1 MVQEFCRWLGDTPW
15 SVGLRESI
23 WIYPIVETAH
33 VLGLAL
39 FAGLAVMLDL
49 RLIGLA
55 FRGVPV
61 TQFFARVAPWMW
73 AGFTLMVIS
82 GALLFSSDPVRLQG
96 NVFFAIKLLL
106 IALAGLNAAVFHVT
120 TYRSVAAWDVAAA
133 PPPRARLAGLL
144 SLTLWAAV
152 ISLGKLIAYARS

>member
-55 FRGVPV
+55 FRGVQV

-73 AGFTLMVIS
+73 TGFTLMVIS

-96 NVFFAIKLLL
+96 NVLFAVKLLL
-106 IALAGLNAAVFHVT
+106 IVIAGLNAAVFHVT
-120 TYRSVAAWDVAAA
+120 TYRSVAAWDIVAA

-144 SLTLWAAV
+144 SLTLWAGI